1 MLPEEKELVAKSKD
15 SQFALIG
22 INSDGD
28 RASLKK
34 IVDEQKIT
42 WRNAV
47 DVTTSGPIATFWN
60 VSGWPTTVV
69 IDHKGVIRYRGYGGF
84 ESILA
89 QCVAEADAAHA
100 AAAPKAP
107 STPAPDPAPAK

>member
-1 MLPEEKELVAKSKD
+1 MLPAEKELVEKLKA

-34 IVDEQKIT
+34 IVDEQQIT

-47 DVTTSGPIATFWN
+47 DGTTSGPISTFWN
-60 VSGWPTTVV
+60 VSGWPTVVV
-69 IDHKGVIRYRGYGGF
+69 IDHKGVIRFRGHGGF

-89 QCVAEADAAHA
+89 QCVSEADAAHA
-100 AAAPKAP
+100 AGTPKAP
-107 STPAPDPAPAK
+107 SAGTPDPGPAK